1 MGFVEGSSSG
11 NSGKTVRFAFSGIG
25 CVFFSCVLIPASS
38 GFLDRYL
45 RERYLS
51 IADDVSLVLLSVV
64 FLISA
69 CMAAALFAQIAKREG
84 VRALVHGIMAA
95 CGLLS
100 ILAWGGTQIALP
112 AQIAFTVF
120 NVVYAACARKR
131 LRRDI

>member
-1 MGFVEGSSSG
+1 MRASILAKSPSL
-11 NSGKTVRFAFSGIG
+11 TI
-25 CVFFSCVLIPASS
+25 FFCLMDASAW
-38 GFLDRYL
+38 F
-45 RERYLS
+45 
-51 IADDVSLVLLSVV
+51 VLLSVV

-84 VRALVHGIMAA
+84 ARVLVHGIMAA

>member
-1 MGFVEGSSSG
+1 M
-11 NSGKTVRFAFSGIG
+11 RFAFSGIG
-25 CVFFSCVLIPASS
+25 CVFSSCVLIPASS